1 MTFMRLKL
9 DENLDVSLAVWLES
23 LGHDA
28 ETIRDEQMSGA
39 SDEQVFAAA
48 AAEDRCLVTLD
59 LDFSDPIR
67 FPPVTG
73 TIVLRVP
80 VPSMAMIRRLLQQA
94 IVHAADESPTGQIW
108 IVEAGRIRMWESWD
122 IK

>member
-9 DENLDVSLAVWLES
+9 DENFNVSLAVWLRS

-67 FPPVTG
+67 FPPATG

-94 IVHAADESPTGQIW
+94 LAHAADESPQGQIW

-122 IK
+122 TK

>member
-1 MTFMRLKL
+1 
-9 DENLDVSLAVWLES
+9 VWLES

-28 ETIRDEQMSGA
+28 KTVRDEQMSGA
-39 SDEQVFAAA
+39 SDDEVFAAA

-59 LDFSDPIR
+59 LDFSDPLR
-67 FPPVTG
+67 FPPAAG

-80 VPSMAMIRRLLQQA
+80 VPSISMIRRLLQQA
-94 IVHAADESPTGQIW
+94 ITHAADELPTRQIW
-108 IVEAGRIRMWESWD
+108 IVEAGRIRMWESWK

>member
-1 MTFMRLKL
+1 MTLMRLKL
-9 DENLDVSLAVWLES
+9 DENLDVGLAVWLDS

-28 ETIRDEQMSGA
+28 KTVRDEQMSGA
-39 SDEQVFAAA
+39 SDDQVFAAA

-67 FPPVTG
+67 FPPAGG

-94 IVHAADESPTGQIW
+94 ATHAADESPTGQIW
-108 IVEAGRIRMWESWD
+108 IVEVGRIRLWESWD
-122 IK
+122 SK